1 MGRRQLTKDGDTT
14 SQFGQGPL
22 ISVRVNPAISAMV
35 SEYCK
40 HQEAIQMQAMS
51 QAEAMRQ
58 LAVMGF
64 QSWQKAQ
71 GKT

>member
-1 MGRRQLTKDGDTT
+1 
-14 SQFGQGPL
+14 
-22 ISVRVNPAISAMV
+22 MV